1 MGHASFTQAKAY
13 YMKKETFIMPLA
25 EILPPP
31 ASTVAKGGRGGFGS
45 IVYRQLPGK
54 TNFFIIA
61 SISLLPSSWLNFV

>member
-54 TNFFIIA
+54 TN
-61 SISLLPSSWLNFV
+61 L